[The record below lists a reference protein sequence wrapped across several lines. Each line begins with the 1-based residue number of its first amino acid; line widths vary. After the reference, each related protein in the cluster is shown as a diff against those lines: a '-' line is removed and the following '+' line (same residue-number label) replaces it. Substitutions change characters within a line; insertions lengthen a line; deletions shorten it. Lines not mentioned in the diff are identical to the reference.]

1 MFLTL
6 KIVLLWTLI
15 THVDNVLKAIYSVIV
30 ILDAL
35 KMRPTMIMCVVKIN
49 TSLTEFVLIVVL
61 LSKIVKNVTMKHVSN
76 VSQNISEKL
85 MAQIAHYVE
94 AQWLD
99 VKNVTTQFSV
109 QDVPMDTLCN
119 KIEMDQL
126 FYLMETVLSVM
137 KIVLLAMRRESI
149 VQAAIQVTH
158 WARQELV
165 FLQTNSISLYC
176 WI

>member
-1 MFLTL
+1 
-6 KIVLLWTLI
+6 
-15 THVDNVLKAIYSVIV
+15 
-30 ILDAL
+30 
-35 KMRPTMIMCVVKIN
+35 MIMCVVKIN

-158 WARQELV
+158 
-165 FLQTNSISLYC
+165 
-176 WI
+176 